1 MKGITI
7 YHFTERV
14 TLIALDQSTLPLRN
28 QDEFGI
34 FFVEKVAC
42 IVISQLQSVSQLPQ
56 TFLKIKQQHILS
68 TRFSIRLNI

>member
-14 TLIALDQSTLPLRN
+14 TLIAQDQFTLPLRN

-34 FFVEKVAC
+34 F
-42 IVISQLQSVSQLPQ
+42 S
-56 TFLKIKQQHILS
+56 LKKSHV
-68 TRFSIRLNI
+68 

>member
-14 TLIALDQSTLPLRN
+14 TLIALDQFTLPLRN

-34 FFVEKVAC
+34 FFVEKVTC

-56 TFLKIKQQHILS
+56 TFSKS
-68 TRFSIRLNI
+68 NNNISFPLGFRSD

>member
-14 TLIALDQSTLPLRN
+14 TLIALDQFTLPLRN

-56 TFLKIKQQHILS
+56 TFSNQTKTYPFH
-68 TRFSIRLNI
+68 

>member
-14 TLIALDQSTLPLRN
+14 TLIALDQFTLPLRN

-42 IVISQLQSVSQLPQ
+42 IVISQL
-56 TFLKIKQQHILS
+56 
-68 TRFSIRLNI
+68 

>member
-14 TLIALDQSTLPLRN
+14 TLIAQDQFTLPLRN

-56 TFLKIKQQHILS
+56 TFSKSNK
-68 TRFSIRLNI
+68 NISFPLGFRSD